1 MTMQTAV
8 FSGMGLIVLYA
19 AIALVLALR
28 SVRKN
33 EPTKT
38 RPAH

>member
-8 FSGMGLIVLYA
+8 FSGMGLIVLYG

-28 SVRKN
+28 SVKKN

>member
-19 AIALVLALR
+19 AVALVLALR
-28 SVRKN
+28 SDLYRILK
-33 EPTKT
+33 
-38 RPAH
+38 

>member
-8 FSGMGLIVLYA
+8 FSGMGLVVLYA

-28 SVRKN
+28 SVRILK
-33 EPTKT
+33 
-38 RPAH
+38 

>member
-1 MTMQTAV
+1 MTMQAAV
-8 FSGMGLIVLYA
+8 FSGVGLIVLYA

-28 SVRKN
+28 SVKKR